1 MPIALLDINDSNL
14 QLWHE
19 GTHLQGPGYAL
30 LAGGQYRFGN
40 PARAAA
46 RLQPRDIN
54 TRYWWQLSTEPLQ
67 PALGPARHTG
77 DLVHAQLQELHREG
91 GQPGEVL
98 MAVSGSMQRDQ
109 LALLLGIVQ
118 QCPFAAVGLIN
129 RSVAVA
135 SLYGGPGRI
144 FHLEIQLH
152 QALIS
157 ELAYRDQ
164 RVELQRSVAL
174 PGCGLL
180 QLQEKLVEMTAAAF
194 IRQTRFDPRRK
205 AATEQQLYD
214 ALPEALRDLNRET
227 ETNIEINGY
236 RARVNRGELLAAG
249 QNLFDSASRTVGSLL
264 PDDRLIA
271 DPIAG
276 LLPGLDDRFDRL
288 EVLAGDSVRQAL
300 SQHLEQLVQRDEAL
314 SFVTALPCLQ
324 PSQHTSMAMSQLA
337 ATRPI
342 TAQPDAARPD
352 AARPDAARP
361 GAAQPDAVL
370 PDPTHL
376 LENHRARALQP
387 MGTGLAPGWEI
398 YRSAVGWQLRG
409 AGGALRVNGVAHRQ
423 DQILRCGDAIRIDN
437 GHDILLIEVAS

>member
-1 MPIALLDINDSNL
+1 MPVALLDINDSNL

-19 GTHLQGPGYAL
+19 GAHLQGPGYAL

-46 RLQPRDIN
+46 RLQPRDVN

-98 MAVSGSMQRDQ
+98 LAVSGSMQRDQ

-118 QCPFAAVGLIN
+118 QCPFAAVGLVN

-152 QALIS
+152 QALIT

-164 RVELQRSVAL
+164 LVELQSSVAL

-180 QLQEKLVEMTAAAF
+180 QLQERLVEMTAAAF

-205 AATEQQLYD
+205 ATTEQELYD
-214 ALPEALRDLNRET
+214 ALPAALRDLTREI
-227 ETNIEINGY
+227 ETSIEINGY
-236 RARVNRGELLAAG
+236 RARVNRGELVAAG
-249 QNLFDSASRTVGSLL
+249 QNLFDAASRTMGSLR
-264 PDDRLIA
+264 PDDRIIA
-271 DPIAG
+271 DSVAG
-276 LLPGLDDRFDRL
+276 LLPGLGDRFDRL

-300 SQHLEQLVQRDEAL
+300 SQHLEQLVQREEAL
-314 SFVTALPCLQ
+314 SFVTALPALH
-324 PSQHTSMAMSQLA
+324 PSQPA
-337 ATRPI
+337 AT
-342 TAQPDAARPD
+342 TTQQSLAARPT
-352 AARPDAARP
+352 AARPTAARP
-361 GAAQPDAVL
+361 SAARPEQ
-370 PDPTHL
+370 DPTHL
-376 LENHRARALQP
+376 LESHRARALQP
-387 MGTGLAPGWEI
+387 AGTELAPGWQI
-398 YRSAVGWQLRG
+398 YRSATGWQLRG
-409 AGGALRVNGVAHRQ
+409 AGAAAQVNGVAYRQ
-423 DQILRCGDAIRIDN
+423 DQTLQCGDTIRIDN
-437 GHDILLIEVAS
+437 GQDILLIQVSR